1 MDESKALLNCLRDAR
16 KNGLELSS
24 DNDNNALWRGLIDKQ
39 RLDMYM
45 IHQNEEVSYRQSILY
60 FLWAMRFQI
69 RVLTLA
75 TVTESLK
82 STELFLD
89 WEFTF
94 LLSYISYNITTQTPS
109 VRKQIVSYYKK
120 VLARF
125 DAGLKVIERNITS
138 LTKHLENNPTDKE
151 QKKHLLLYQELRKS
165 YRRFIS
171 ILVRVVIGECK
182 LFVIT

>member
-1 MDESKALLNCLRDAR
+1 
-16 KNGLELSS
+16 
-24 DNDNNALWRGLIDKQ
+24 
-39 RLDMYM
+39 
-45 IHQNEEVSYRQSILY
+45 
-60 FLWAMRFQI
+60 MRFQI

-82 STELFLD
+82 TTELFLD

-94 LLSYISYNITTQTPS
+94 LLSYISYNITTQRPS
-109 VRKQIVSYYKK
+109 VRKQVVTYYKK

-151 QKKHLLLYQELRKS
+151 QKKHLLLYQELKKS

-182 LFVIT
+182 LYVIS